1 MATKK
6 TISDEPFGKAD
17 PEQLAVTST
26 PLIQAPVPVAVEAD
40 PPPVAEDSSRKG
52 KVDEKFKDVIWY
64 LTALRDSYHD
74 GEIQSNFNQAITAA
88 RTAHLWALEAL
99 RKAI

>member
-6 TISDEPFGKAD
+6 ITTDEPFGKVD
-17 PEQLAVTST
+17 PEQLAVASA
-26 PLIQAPVPVAVEAD
+26 PLAPAPIPVAVEVDA
-40 PPPVAEDSSRKG
+40 PPAAEDSSRKG